1 MTAFA
6 QPPPCMKPRT
16 PPRLYATDEIRA
28 IETAAMRGPHALP
41 LMERAGVAVA
51 ETARALLT
59 DGARILVLAGPGN
72 NGGDALVA
80 ARHLRAWWY
89 RVDVVFTGQASK
101 LSADA
106 RAALEKWRAAGGTT
120 AGEIPAGGEWDLVL
134 DGLFGIG
141 LRRDLDGRYRDLVE
155 RVNRLGAPALAI
167 DVPSGLDSDTGRVRG
182 AAVHAELTLTF
193 IALKP
198 GLLTLDGP
206 DCCGEVRVAGLG
218 VPDELYPEPTLRV
231 IEREAAAAALPRRRR
246 NSHKGTYGD
255 AGILGGAPSTVG
267 AALLAGR
274 SALRAG
280 AGRVYVAPIGDDAP
294 AVDFAQPELMLRPP
308 EALFR
313 LPKLDCLAVGPGLGM
328 SPDAYQWLVAALE
341 APWPLVLD
349 ADALNLIA
357 RLPRLGEQLARRGN
371 AVLTPHPAE
380 AARLLGVATDAVQA
394 DRVAAARRL
403 AETYRCGVV
412 LKGAGSVCAF
422 PQGPAWLNT
431 TGNPGMASAGM
442 GDVLTGLV
450 AGLAAQGIGLDA
462 ALRLAVHLHGAAADD
477 CAARQG
483 GPVGV
488 GATDTADAARRLLNA
503 WVYASPG

>member
-1 MTAFA
+1 
-6 QPPPCMKPRT
+6 MKPRI
-16 PPRLYATDEIRA
+16 PLHLYATDEIRA
-28 IETAAMRGPHALP
+28 IESAAMRGPRALP
-41 LMERAGVAVA
+41 LMERAGLAVA

-80 ARHLRAWWY
+80 ARHLREWWY

-101 LSADA
+101 LSGDA
-106 RAALEKWRAAGGTT
+106 RAALEQWRGAGGTV
-120 AGEIPAGGEWDLVL
+120 AGEIPADGEWDLVL

-141 LRRDLDGRYRDLVE
+141 LQRDLDGRYRDLVE
-155 RVNRLGAPALAI
+155 RVNALGSPVLAI
-167 DVPSGLDSDTGRVRG
+167 DLPSGLDSDTGQVRG
-182 AAVHAELTLTF
+182 AAVHAELTVTF

-206 DCCGEVRVAGLG
+206 DCCGEVHVAGLG
-218 VPDELYPEPTLRV
+218 IPEELYPEPTLRV
-231 IEREAAAAALPRRRR
+231 IERDRAAAVLPRRPK
-246 NSHKGTYGD
+246 NSHKGSYGD
-255 AGILGGAPSTVG
+255 VGILGGAPSMGG
-267 AALLAGR
+267 ATLLAGR

-308 EALFR
+308 EALFQ

-328 SPDAYQWLVAALE
+328 SPDALEWLTAALE
-341 APWPLVLD
+341 SPWPLVLD

-357 RLPRLGEQLARRGN
+357 RLPRLGEQLAGRGN

-380 AARLLGVATDAVQA
+380 AARLLGSSTTEVQTD
-394 DRVAAARRL
+394 RIAAARRI
-403 AETYRCGVV
+403 AENFNCGVV
-412 LKGAGSVCAF
+412 LKGVGSVCAF

-450 AGLAAQGIGLDA
+450 AGLTAQGVGLA
-462 ALRLAVHLHGAAADD
+462 EALRLAVYLHGAAADE
-477 CAARQG
+477 CVAGNG
-483 GPVGV
+483 GPLGLS
-488 GATDTADAARRLLNA
+488 ASETADAARRLLNA
-503 WVYASPG
+503 WVYSSSG